1 MKKIIYY
8 LLLYVFFS
16 MIQFIFGKYLNVFG
30 IFPNFILIIIVYLG
44 VSKKIID
51 VQLMGFLFGLTWD
64 VFSTDIFG
72 IRALMFTVIGYL
84 IGKFFIYF
92 DTNKIL
98 VQFVVVFFANVVYWF
113 GFSLIHFI
121 IFGNEI
127 YMTSFIDISCYM
139 KVIATVLIAPIVFHV
154 LGVVKY

>member
-1 MKKIIYY
+1 MKRIIYY

-16 MIQFIFGKYLNVFG
+16 MIQFIFSKYLNFFG
-30 IFPNFILIIIVYLG
+30 IFPNFILIVIVYLG

-51 VQLMGFLFGLTWD
+51 AQLMGFLFGLTWD

-84 IGKFFIYF
+84 VSKFFGDF
-92 DTNKIL
+92 DTNRIP

-113 GFSLIHFI
+113 GFSLIRFI
-121 IFGNEI
+121 IFGNEV
-127 YMTSFIDISCYM
+127 YMASFIDISCYI
-139 KVIATVLIAPIVFHV
+139 KIIATVLITPVMFYI
-154 LGVVKY
+154 LGVVKV